1 MSGWLPAEPSSP
13 AGMLAIAL
21 LVAFVAVNLWTIWL
35 VYSDKRRAR
44 NDERRIPERTL
55 LGWAAAGGLIG
66 LFIGMRAFRHKTKKV
81 SFQLKVGA
89 VTALYLGAFVLGGY
103 AWSRWVGG

>member
-44 NDERRIPERTL
+44 NDERRMLTLAGERANNGQT
-55 LGWAAAGGLIG
+55 
-66 LFIGMRAFRHKTKKV
+66 R
-81 SFQLKVGA
+81 
-89 VTALYLGAFVLGGY
+89 LYRKQQRNDT
-103 AWSRWVGG
+103 SNT

>member
-66 LFIGMRAFRHKTKKV
+66 LFIGMRAFRHMTV
-81 SFQLKVGA
+81 SWQHLHFQE
-89 VTALYLGAFVLGGY
+89 THHIAFLPRI
-103 AWSRWVGG
+103 SRQPHTMLV